1 MNNTL
6 LEYLITAYKVGD
18 FTLTSG
24 KQSDFYIDVKSL
36 MYDARFLSCVST
48 KMLDIIT
55 SKWRD
60 ECVAIGGMELGSVPL
75 STGVSIKSYTC
86 NPHYTYDHFV
96 VRKQA
101 KSHGLGTQI
110 EGYKYIKGQNVV
122 IVDDV
127 LTSGFSILRTNEIIE
142 ENNVHCIGAVV
153 VVDRQEIDNLKIFP
167 FPVVSLFTK
176 KDIITAK
183 NIKDKEMSNNLS
195 FGSCSEIL
203 WPMR

>member
-60 ECVAIGGMELGSVPL
+60 ECVAWNLEAF
-75 STGVSIKSYTC
+75 
-86 NPHYTYDHFV
+86 HYQQESQL
-96 VRKQA
+96 K
-101 KSHGLGTQI
+101 
-110 EGYKYIKGQNVV
+110 V
-122 IVDDV
+122 IHV
-127 LTSGFSILRTNEIIE
+127 ILITPMII
-142 ENNVHCIGAVV
+142 
-153 VVDRQEIDNLKIFP
+153 L
-167 FPVVSLFTK
+167 
-176 KDIITAK
+176 
-183 NIKDKEMSNNLS
+183 
-195 FGSCSEIL
+195 
-203 WPMR
+203 